1 MLTHR
6 FGEDRT
12 PRRVVVLGA
21 GGFLGRSLVRSLTNA
36 DVEVLALG
44 SKEIDL
50 SEPSAAAYLSQ
61 HLRQDDALVFLSALT
76 PDKGRDSGVLMRNL
90 AMARSVAAAA
100 SKLKLAHLVY
110 ASSDAVYPFDTSLIC
125 EGTAAAPAELYGA
138 MHRTREILLTQE
150 ATVPLAVLR
159 FTAIYGPGDT
169 HNSYGPNRFVRQA
182 VETGRIDLFG
192 NGEETRDHLFIA
204 DAVATL
210 RAVLAGG
217 STGLINVA
225 SGTSVTF
232 RQVADKIA
240 AVRRGVVVTASDR
253 KNPIT
258 HRHFDVSELLAAFP
272 KLHTTAVAAGI
283 ASTIEALA
291 AR

>member
-1 MLTHR
+1 
-6 FGEDRT
+6 
-12 PRRVVVLGA
+12 
-21 GGFLGRSLVRSLTNA
+21 
-36 DVEVLALG
+36 
-44 SKEIDL
+44 
-50 SEPSAAAYLSQ
+50 
-61 HLRQDDALVFLSALT
+61 
-76 PDKGRDSGVLMRNL
+76 
-90 AMARSVAAAA
+90 
-100 SKLKLAHLVY
+100 
-110 ASSDAVYPFDTSLIC
+110 
-125 EGTAAAPAELYGA
+125 

-150 ATVPLAVLR
+150 AAVPLAVLR

-210 RAVLAGG
+210 RAVLAQG

-240 AVRRGVVVTASDR
+240 AVQPGVVVTASER

-258 HRHFDVSELLAAFP
+258 HRHFDVSEMLAAFP
-272 KLHTTAVAAGI
+272 KLCTTAVGPGI
-283 ASTIEALA
+283 ASTIEAMA
-291 AR
+291 AK

>member
-6 FGEDRT
+6 RREDQA

-44 SKEIDL
+44 SKDIDL
-50 SEPSAAAYLSQ
+50 SQPGAAASLIER
-61 HLRQDDALVFLSALT
+61 LRQDDALVFLAALT
-76 PDKGRDSGVLMRNL
+76 PDKGRDSAVLMRNL
-90 AMARSVAAAA
+90 AMARSVAAAT
-100 SKLKLAHLVY
+100 SKLKLAHLIY
-110 ASSDAVYPFDTSLIC
+110 ASSDAVYAFDTGLIC
-125 EGTAAAPAELYGA
+125 EGTAAAPADLYGA

-150 ATVPLAVLR
+150 AAVPLAVLR

-210 RAVLAGG
+210 RAVLAAG

-232 RQVADKIA
+232 RQIADNIA
-240 AVRRGVVVTASDR
+240 TARPGVVVTISER

-258 HRHFDVSELLAAFP
+258 HRHFDVSEMLAAFP
-272 KLHTTAVAAGI
+272 SLRTTAVAAGI
-283 ASTIEALA
+283 ASTIEAWP
-291 AR
+291 RR

>member
-6 FGEDRT
+6 YRDDQT

-44 SKEIDL
+44 SREIDL
-50 SEPSAAAYLSQ
+50 SEPSAAACLSER
-61 HLRQDDALVFLSALT
+61 LRQDDALVFLSALT

-90 AMARSVAAAA
+90 AMARSVSAAA

-110 ASSDAVYPFDTSLIC
+110 ASSDAVYPFSTSLIG

-150 ATVPLAVLR
+150 AAVPLAVLR

-182 VETGRIDLFG
+182 LDTGRIDLFG

-204 DAVATL
+204 DAVASL
-210 RAVLAGG
+210 RAVLARG

-232 RQVADKIA
+232 RQIADRIA
-240 AVRRGVVVTASDR
+240 AAQPGVVVAASER

-258 HRHFDVSELLAAFP
+258 HRHFDVSEMLAAFP
-272 KLHTTAVAAGI
+272 KLHTTAMAAGI